1 MSKRN
6 TIKNKFTGKDYL
18 KAKGIIPYGM
28 MNDYIFRIVFQENKF
43 ALKGLLCSVLGLN
56 EDQIVSL
63 RITNEVKPGVSISDK
78 EYRMD
83 IVEELNDGVVLN
95 LEMQKENYDNWQ
107 YRSLGYLCREFDT
120 LDHGDDYSDVKKVY
134 QIGFLNF
141 DIFNDHPEFF
151 AAYQMRNA
159 KDGYLY
165 TDRFNLFVI
174 SLNQIKLATKQ
185 DRANG
190 LDTWA
195 RLFKSKTWEEL
206 IMVAND
212 NKYMTSAVESVYL
225 TNEDRNAI
233 KIARERED
241 YLRHEAYQKRQI
253 KTLKS
258 DIKKLKNDMAETIAE
273 KDFVIAEKDS
283 IIAKLQAEL
292 DSLKNNN

>member
-1 MSKRN
+1 MNKRN
-6 TIKNKFTGKDYL
+6 TIKNKYTGKDYL
-18 KAKGIIPYGM
+18 KATGRIPYGM

-43 ALKGLLCSVLGLN
+43 ALKGLLCSILGLKEN
-56 EDQIVSL
+56 QIVSL

-83 IVEELNDGVVLN
+83 IVVELNDGSTVD

-107 YRSLGYLCREFDT
+107 FRSLGYLCREFDT

-134 QIGFLNF
+134 QVGFLNF
-141 DIFNDHPEFF
+141 DLFEDHPEFF
-151 AAYQMRNA
+151 ATYQMRNT
-159 KDGYLY
+159 KDNYLY
-165 TDRFNLFVI
+165 TDRFNLIVI
-174 SLNQIKLATKQ
+174 SLNQIKLATKE
-185 DRANG
+185 DRTNG
-190 LDTWA
+190 IDTWA

-258 DIKKLKNDMAETIAE
+258 DLKKLKSD
-273 KDFVIAEKDS
+273 IAEKDS
-283 IIAKLQAEL
+283 TIAKLQAEL
-292 DSLKNNN
+292 DSLKNN